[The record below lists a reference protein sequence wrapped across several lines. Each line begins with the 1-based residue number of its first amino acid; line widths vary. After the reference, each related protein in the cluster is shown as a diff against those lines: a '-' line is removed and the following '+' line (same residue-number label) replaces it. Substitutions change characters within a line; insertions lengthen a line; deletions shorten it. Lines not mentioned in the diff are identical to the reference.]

1 MITQLYVLQII
12 RYVLTTYL
20 CKPFMYLFIQQVF
33 IEYQT
38 CHHSVVNSSEKLETT
53 SMIDFREL
61 VKLLYI
67 FKGMLCK
74 Y

>member
-1 MITQLYVLQII
+1 
-12 RYVLTTYL
+12 
-20 CKPFMYLFIQQVF
+20 MYLFIQQVF
-33 IEYQT
+33 IDYQT

-67 FKGMLCK
+67 FLRECSVNIKMM
-74 Y
+74 